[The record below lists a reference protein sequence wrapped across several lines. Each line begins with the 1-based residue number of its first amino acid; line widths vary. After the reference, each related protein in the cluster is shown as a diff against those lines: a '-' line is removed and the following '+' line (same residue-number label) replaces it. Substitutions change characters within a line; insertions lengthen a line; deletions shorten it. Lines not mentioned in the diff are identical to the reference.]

1 MPNGLPNPNLH
12 SMFMENYEED
22 TIAAIST
29 PFGESGIGIVRMSGS
44 LAEPI
49 ARRLF
54 RPKRKESNFTPL
66 ENPAIH
72 AADDMNKTSL
82 RARGPSGLAAIPH
95 RKGGV
100 KAHSFLTGFTSHHLH
115 YGEIIDPPN
124 SNPIDEV
131 LLVLMKA
138 PKTYT
143 REDIVEIHC
152 HGGYFILQKILELVL
167 RQGARMAYPGEFTKR
182 AFLNGRI
189 DLTQAEAVID
199 LIKAKTMASLEI
211 ANQQLRGWLCREMT
225 QLKTRLIGHLALI
238 EAHIDFPEEE
248 IEPISLGETKKDIEG
263 MIQKLEGWIDSYEE
277 GKIFREGISCAII
290 GKTNVGKS
298 SLLNVLLKEERA
310 IVTPIPGTTRDVIEE
325 ILNINGIPVRL
336 IDTAGLRKATDSIE
350 QEGVRRAKERV
361 ADSDFILFM
370 LDGSRTLDR
379 DDTGIFEEIREK
391 KKVVII
397 NKHDLPSKLP
407 VDDVRRQFQEDPMV
421 SISCLKSEGID
432 DLKEAIYTSLVHRGV
447 RASPEHLIVTNI
459 RHKNALAQ
467 ARENLSNA
475 VKGLE
480 EGIFLEFIAFEIRS
494 ALEAIGEMVGETTTE
509 EVLNRI
515 FDQFCIG
522 K

>member
-1 MPNGLPNPNLH
+1 LNSGFSSTPSIGIPPR
-12 SMFMENYEED
+12 EED

-29 PFGESGIGIVRMSGS
+29 PFGESGIGIVRISGS

-54 RPKRKESNFTPL
+54 RPKTKEPNFTPL
-66 ENPAIH
+66 ENPANH
-72 AADDMNKTSL
+72 DADDRNKTSL
-82 RARGPSGLAAIPH
+82 RARRPSGLAAIPH

-100 KAHSFLTGFTSHHLH
+100 KAPSFLTGFTSHHFR
-115 YGEIIDPPN
+115 YGEIIDPQN
-124 SNPIDEV
+124 SNPVDEV
-131 LLVLMKA
+131 LLMVMKA

-143 REDIVEIHC
+143 REDIVEVHC

-167 RQGARMAYPGEFTKR
+167 RQGARMAHPGEFTKR

-211 ANQQLRGWLCREMT
+211 ANQQLRGWLYREMT
-225 QLKTRLIGHLALI
+225 QLKSRLIQHLALI

-248 IEPISLGETKKDIEG
+248 MEPISLGEMKREMGG
-263 MIQKLEGWIDSYEE
+263 MIQELEEWIDSYEE

-325 ILNINGIPVRL
+325 ALNIYGIPVRL
-336 IDTAGLRKATDSIE
+336 IDTAGLRKPMDSIE
-350 QEGVRRAKERV
+350 KEGVRRAKERV
-361 ADSDFILFM
+361 ADSDFVLLM
-370 LDGSRTLDR
+370 LDGSRALNE
-379 DDTGIFEEIREK
+379 DDMEIFEEIKEK
-391 KKVVII
+391 KGVVVL
-397 NKHDLPSKLP
+397 NKKDLPLKISL
-407 VDDVRRQFQEDPMV
+407 DDVKSRFQENPIV
-421 SISCLKSEGID
+421 SISCLSNEGID
-432 DLKEAIYTSLVHRGV
+432 DLKEAIYNYLVHRDV
-447 RASPEHLIVTNI
+447 RSSPEHLIVANI
-459 RHKNALAQ
+459 RHKTALAQ
-467 ARENLSNA
+467 VRENLSNA

-480 EGIFLEFIAFEIRS
+480 ERISLEFIAFEIRS
-494 ALEAIGEMVGETTTE
+494 ALEALRELVGETATE

-515 FDQFCIG
+515 FEQFCIG